1 MITLDADQPHDLRA
15 LIIDDDPAVQ
25 KSVEL
30 ILRSAKIASRA
41 VGSGDAGLQA
51 ALRKPFD
58 IILLDLTLPDT
69 EGLAL
74 LQKLRHAGCQTPILI
89 LSGSEA
95 RNDRIES
102 LGVGADDYLS
112 KPFDKDELVAR
123 IRAIVRRSG
132 HADVPQKR
140 AALTGDII
148 VRRGAAQPWSFDVAY
163 APPGTP
169 TPSEAAGGRV
179 PGRRIELRGETLPA
193 PPPVNS
199 GEDADTAP
207 WAHIENAKVI
217 VLGNAKGGTGKST
230 TAMHLIVALLL
241 DGHRVGSLDL
251 DADQGSLTRYIQNRR
266 AYAERHGIDLPLPEH
281 RTLSAVTASGHE
293 LAAALETLDK
303 TCDHIL
309 VDTPGH
315 IAARS
320 LQAHGHADVL
330 ITPINDSFMDLDI
343 LARFDAESGK
353 MTGPSHYSELVT
365 EARRQR
371 LENAASP
378 IDWLVIRNRL
388 SSLDARNKR
397 RVADALPQAAK
408 KLDFRVG
415 PGLSERVIY
424 RELFLSGLTLWDI
437 ERPDVESEFTLSHV
451 AARQELRALLDALAG
466 HRARVSGAGDSRAP
480 RAAAAAL

>member
-1 MITLDADQPHDLRA
+1 MSTLDTQEPHDIRT

-30 ILRSAKIASRA
+30 ILRSAKITSRT
-41 VGSGDAGLQA
+41 VGSGEAGLQA
-51 ALRKPFD
+51 ALQKPFD

-74 LQKLRHAGCQTPILI
+74 LQKLRHAGCQTPVLI

-102 LGVGADDYLS
+102 LGVGADDYVS

-123 IRAIVRRSG
+123 IRAIVRRAG
-132 HADVPQKR
+132 HADIPQKR
-140 AALTGDII
+140 AVLTGDII

-169 TPSEAAGGRV
+169 TPSEATAGRV
-179 PGRRIELRGETLPA
+179 PGRRIELLGPPRQQSIPAAGEDGGTLP
-193 PPPVNS
+193 
-199 GEDADTAP
+199 
-207 WAHIENAKVI
+207 WARVENARVI

-230 TAMHLIVALLL
+230 TAMHLIVALLH
-241 DGHRVGSLDL
+241 DGYKVGSLDL
-251 DADQGSLTRYIQNRR
+251 DADQGSLTRYIQSRR
-266 AYAERHGIDLPLPEH
+266 AYAGRKGVDLPFPEH
-281 RTLSAVTASGHE
+281 RALSAVSASGRE
-293 LAAALETLDK
+293 LAAALEALDK

-315 IAARS
+315 IAPRS
-320 LQAHGHADVL
+320 LQAHSHADVL

-343 LARFDAESGK
+343 LARFDAENGR
-353 MTGPSHYSELVT
+353 MTEPSHYSEMVA

-371 LENAASP
+371 LEYDDTA

-388 SSLDARNKR
+388 STLDAHNKR
-397 RVADALPQAAK
+397 RIADALPRAAK
-408 KLDFRVG
+408 KLDFRIG

-437 ERPDVESEFTLSHV
+437 ERPDVATEFTLSHV

-466 HRARVSGAGDSRAP
+466 HRAQVAGAGKARSTRI
-480 RAAAAAL
+480 AAAAL